1 MSAKLSI
8 QEYDKLL
15 TQPGSPYEMLE
26 EVVEGRKLLVWKHT
40 PRTFR
45 DLIMDKFQKW
55 TPREAISDPVP
66 EPSDFYARRHTTY
79 GEMYGLALQMGAWL
93 REQGVKQGERVGL
106 GGLNSMGFIV
116 AFCGIHLIG
125 AVPVMLNA
133 TLTADTQLHCL
144 GLTKP
149 KLTLVDQHSG
159 MIIGPIAE
167 QLKGRGVGPTYCY
180 DKIGHLPANVQAGLI
195 EFTPVASPNTVL
207 SVQTGQGL
215 GNLGPDS
222 DGVIFFTSGTTSKPK
237 GVICTQRQCLHHVVA
252 SSIPAARAIMRGG
265 GTLDDA
271 FAVHTPPPEPGVML
285 IAVPLF
291 HVTGCLGWMMRAWFL
306 GFKIVFMRRWNV
318 DDAVTLCIDEK
329 INLIGGVPAIATAII
344 QSPKLP
350 KDHVFDGLT
359 YGGAPPPQ
367 RLASD
372 IAARWPAASATHAYG
387 MTETN
392 GLQVALTGADYHERP
407 ESVGLSIPTSGM
419 RVVDE
424 TGHPLPPNTMGLLQ
438 CSGANIM
445 KCYVDNPTAT
455 AEALTPDGWLNTGD
469 VALICPEG
477 FLYIRDR
484 AKDVIIRG
492 GENIASAEV
501 ENEVFK
507 DDRIAEC
514 AAVAVPDERLG
525 EQVGIAVSL
534 APGASA
540 TPESV
545 LATAY
550 PRLRHPARPIV
561 CVILDALPRNPN
573 GKMVKND
580 IKKIVVEKFEAAKR
594 AKVDIVGYSTD
605 LLKAKL

>member
-1 MSAKLSI
+1 MTAKLSI
-8 QEYDKLL
+8 QECDKLL
-15 TQPGSPYEMLE
+15 TQPGSPYEMVE
-26 EVVEGRKLLVWKHT
+26 DVVEGRKYLVWKHT
-40 PRTFR
+40 PPTFR
-45 DLIMDKFQKW
+45 ELIMDKFQQW
-55 TPREAISDPVP
+55 ATREAVSDPVP
-66 EPSDFYARRHTTY
+66 EPAGYYARRHTTY
-79 GEMYGLALQMGAWL
+79 GEMYGLALQLGAWL
-93 REQGVKQGERVGL
+93 RERGVQQGERVGL
-106 GGLNSMGFIV
+106 GGLNSLGFIV
-116 AFCGIHLIG
+116 AYCGIHLIG

-159 MIIGPIAE
+159 VIIGPLAA
-167 QLKGRGVGPTYCY
+167 QLQALGVGPTYCY
-180 DKIGHLPANVQAGLI
+180 DKIGHLPANVRAGLV
-195 EFTPVASPNTVL
+195 ELTAVASPGSVL
-207 SVQTGQGL
+207 SVQAGHGL
-215 GNLGPDS
+215 DGLGPDS
-222 DGVIFFTSGTTSKPK
+222 DGAIFFTSGTTSKPK

-252 SSIPAARAIMRGG
+252 SSIPAARAVLRAG
-265 GTLDDA
+265 GTVEEA
-271 FAVHTPPPEPGVML
+271 FSVHTPPPEPGVML

-306 GFKIVFMRRWNV
+306 GFKVVFMRRWNV
-318 DDAVTLCIDEK
+318 DDAVKLCIDERV
-329 INLIGGVPAIATAII
+329 NLIGGVPAIATAII

-350 KDHVFDGLT
+350 PDHVFDGLT

-407 ESVGLSIPTSGM
+407 ESVGLSIPTSSM

-424 TGHPLPPNTMGLLQ
+424 HGHPLPPNTMGLLQ
-438 CSGANIM
+438 CSGPNIM
-445 KCYVDNPTAT
+445 KCYVDNPAAT

-469 VALICPEG
+469 MALICPEG

-514 AAVAVPDERLG
+514 AAVPVPDDRLG
-525 EQVGIAVSL
+525 ELVGVAVSL

-545 LATAY
+545 LAAAA
-550 PRLRHPARPIV
+550 PRLRHPARPVV
-561 CVILDALPRNPN
+561 CVIMDALPRNPN
-573 GKMVKND
+573 GKMVKSD
-580 IKKIVVEKFEAAKR
+580 IKKIVADRYEAAKR
-594 AKVDIVGYSTD
+594 GSGGLV
-605 LLKAKL
+605 KAKL